1 MPLISVVTAAYAP
14 TAAYIRDTADS
25 IAATQLPDGWQ
36 LEWIVQEDGD
46 TPGLRDT
53 ISRYSFA
60 RYSANGRQYGTA
72 CTRNLALSRASG
84 VLVQAL
90 DQDDLLLPHVFT
102 ALIPRFAEHP
112 IGWAI
117 GQADDLLPDGTRR
130 PYASPI
136 RFGLWSASKINAW
149 ASEHE
154 GNWPI
159 HCATLMMRTS
169 LLRALGG
176 WTGQPYDDELATF
189 AALSQMIDGYYD
201 QELTWLYRHHP
212 QQLHRTKEATENSA
226 VGRRTAL
233 LRARAV
239 SATGLRFSPESL
251 AGFESS
257 DNDVHVGPVDKDTT
271 LPASV

>member
-1 MPLISVVTAAYAP
+1 
-14 TAAYIRDTADS
+14 
-25 IAATQLPDGWQ
+25 
-36 LEWIVQEDGD
+36 
-46 TPGLRDT
+46 
-53 ISRYSFA
+53 
-60 RYSANGRQYGTA
+60 
-72 CTRNLALSRASG
+72 
-84 VLVQAL
+84 
-90 DQDDLLLPHVFT
+90 
-102 ALIPRFAEHP
+102 
-112 IGWAI
+112 
-117 GQADDLLPDGTRR
+117 
-130 PYASPI
+130 
-136 RFGLWSASKINAW
+136 LWSASKINAW

-226 VGRRTAL
+226 VGRRNAL

-251 AGFESS
+251 TGFESS